1 MHNGLSL
8 KSENH
13 CTNLHTIHVPY
24 KQDMSDSLIWYKR
37 LTDSISTAPQ
47 ISWSWMRYSRIIVK
61 DEQHGSVSMW
71 SWSVSR
77 FNPKINPE
85 SQKQYSQGRH
95 CKWKGMPYFEHAR
108 LFPVTRK
115 LPVDNKRDAISL
127 KEVLHLWYILCVLLT
142 ILCQGCHL
150 LPSQLLEQL

>member
-1 MHNGLSL
+1 MHNDLSL

-13 CTNLHTIHVPY
+13 CTNLHTKHVPY
-24 KQDMSDSLIWYKR
+24 MHDMSHSLIWYKR
-37 LTDSISTAPQ
+37 LTDTISTAAQ
-47 ISWSWMRYSRIIVK
+47 ISYSWMRWSRIIVK
-61 DEQHGSVSMW
+61 DKKHGSVGCGHNL
-71 SWSVSR
+71 
-77 FNPKINPE
+77 FQGLIPKLIWKAK
-85 SQKQYSQGRH
+85 KQHSHGSH
-95 CKWKGMPYFEHAR
+95 WKWKGMPYFEHAR

-115 LPVDNKRDAISL
+115 LPVDSKRDAISL